1 MRDRPGDPLALLV
14 ALFNVGATVERD
26 KLAALDV
33 DIDGLAALDVLAIE
47 GDHVSSPVRIQ
58 DFDGA
63 YVMSDRTTV
72 VEDFVAQVSPST
84 HLAAAYTARVDVDRA
99 LDVGTGSGAH
109 ALVAA
114 RRAGTVIATDYNPR
128 ALKLTQM
135 NAELNELDNVETR
148 EGSFFEPVA
157 GERFGLIVIN
167 PPYVISPDRNFMYRD
182 AGFQGDSLCRTLLK
196 ELPSFLEEGGFATLQ
211 CNWAHGADDAWHAP
225 VGECLAGSGCDA
237 IVLRISTDE
246 PLLYAARWSESDHP
260 GDAAAFGDQIER
272 WSASYT
278 EAGIERIT
286 GAMVVIRKRTNGGA
300 NWRRAATINSLPEG
314 LGERLPKLF
323 ADQERVDSEDLRAAA
338 LRPVAG
344 IDVERYQRPGEDARA
359 ALDCKSAPA
368 TFRPV
373 KPAVADWVIA
383 GCPSLADAD
392 DVLVG
397 EAAKLVKTGFVEFA

>member
-135 NAELNELDNVETR
+135 NAELNGDD
-148 EGSFFEPVA
+148 
-157 GERFGLIVIN
+157 ER
-167 PPYVISPDRNFMYRD
+167 RD
-182 AGFQGDSLCRTLLK
+182 ARGL
-196 ELPSFLEEGGFATLQ
+196 
-211 CNWAHGADDAWHAP
+211 
-225 VGECLAGSGCDA
+225 
-237 IVLRISTDE
+237 VLRAGR
-246 PLLYAARWSESDHP
+246 PA
-260 GDAAAFGDQIER
+260 
-272 WSASYT
+272 SASRS
-278 EAGIERIT
+278 I
-286 GAMVVIRKRTNGGA
+286 
-300 NWRRAATINSLPEG
+300 
-314 LGERLPKLF
+314 
-323 ADQERVDSEDLRAAA
+323 VDR
-338 LRPVAG
+338 LRP
-344 IDVERYQRPGEDARA
+344 
-359 ALDCKSAPA
+359 
-368 TFRPV
+368 T
-373 KPAVADWVIA
+373 
-383 GCPSLADAD
+383 
-392 DVLVG
+392 
-397 EAAKLVKTGFVEFA
+397 